1 MGFWVMFFISAVYI
15 GYRFL
20 SFFLISSFL
29 ILLDFVYLNYYPDV
43 INKQYVCQLLYV
55 LNDVTNK

>member
-1 MGFWVMFFISAVYI
+1 MFFISAVYI